1 MNAETKPVS
10 KKVPTYCYQCV
21 NGPDLL
27 TVEVVDGVA
36 TKVEPNFNADG
47 VHPANGK
54 VCVKAFGVVQK
65 SYNPHRILNPLKRSN
80 PKKGRDEDPGWVE
93 ISWEEALDTVA
104 TRMQAMRDK
113 GLLDENGDARFAF
126 STGGAGKPMFYGG
139 TLTAFLGAWG
149 PIDFSL
155 GAGGTVKC
163 SHSEHM
169 FHELWHRGFTVLAD
183 NKLSNLVLAFGVNV
197 DASGGV
203 TGVYRN
209 ANARNRGSKRYQFE
223 PHLSVTGANATEWV
237 PIKPQT
243 DNAVLFS
250 MIHVLL
256 HERPLDDLDV
266 NFLKHKTASPY
277 LIAPNG
283 YYLRDPE
290 TSKPLIWDN
299 KTNSAVVFDTEGVDP
314 ALEGEFTVEGSVE
327 IGADDERWEYENII
341 ASPSFQALKLHMEAR
356 TPEWAESISDVPAA
370 KIRELA
376 NAFVDEA
383 CIGQTCLVEGRELPL
398 RPVAIVLGKTT
409 NNGWGGYECV
419 WARAVMQILVGA
431 LEVPGGLLGSTS
443 LIVGPNW
450 DRWASVTPGVDGF
463 MKSSFNSTRKGEW
476 TMDTVMRH
484 AHNVITP
491 SVGTEF
497 YAPML
502 GSTSLSWLRLQGR
515 GAESMPK
522 PNPPDVWFVYKCN
535 PIVSFSETDR
545 IEETLSEFP
554 FTVAFGY
561 THDETNHF
569 ADLILPEAVDL
580 ESDYLARIGGTH
592 YMEQQWEAEGWG
604 LKQRVIEP
612 PGKVKDFAWICNQ
625 LAERLDMTAEYNEQI
640 NLGACGIPLKTDAYD
655 FSLDKEHLHDPDEIW
670 DAICKAASTDLS
682 DGKETR
688 DLDWFRVNGY
698 LTRPFSSLHWYLY
711 PKLEDEGLRFELP
724 YQEQVYRM
732 GQQLGNRLHEND
744 IHWWDRQLQEYE
756 ALPEFNDL
764 NKMWDEIVERNYEV
778 KADDYPYWLLSARS
792 MQFAWGTN
800 AASQEMHE
808 VASNIKGH
816 DGIMIQS
823 ARAKELGIEDGD
835 WIEVVSPVAK
845 SRGQARLRLGMR
857 PDVIVMLGQF
867 GQWNTPFVKDL
878 KIPSVNKLV
887 PMNMDLLDGTGS
899 SIEAT
904 KVSISRCK
912 SAG

>member
-1 MNAETKPVS
+1 MTSPTNPEI

-65 SYNPHRILNPLKRSN
+65 SYNPSRILKPLKRTN
-80 PKKGRDEDPGWVE
+80 PRKGRNEDPTWEE

-104 TRMQAMRDK
+104 EHMKAMREK
-113 GLLDENGDARFAF
+113 GLVDENGDSRFAF

-139 TLTAFLGAWG
+139 TLAAFLGAWG

-169 FHELWHRGFTVLAD
+169 FSELWHRAFTVLSD
-183 NKLSNLVLAFGVNV
+183 TKLSNFVLAFGVNSN
-197 DASGGV
+197 ASGGV
-203 TGVYRN
+203 TGVYRH
-209 ANARNRGSKRYQFE
+209 ANARNRGSKRFQFE
-223 PHLSVTGANATEWV
+223 PHLSVTGATSTEWL

-256 HERPLDDLDV
+256 HERSIADLDV
-266 NFLKHKTASPY
+266 DFLKHMTASPY
-277 LIAPNG
+277 LVAPNG

-290 TSKPLIWDN
+290 SNKPLIWDN
-299 KTNSAVVFDTEGVDP
+299 KSNSVVVFDTPHTDP
-314 ALEGEFTVEGSVE
+314 ALDGKFSVEGAIE
-327 IGADDERWEYENII
+327 IGADDERWEYEKID
-341 ASPSFQALKLHMEAR
+341 ASPSLQVLKEHMTSY
-356 TPEWAESISDVPAA
+356 TPEWGESISEVSAR

-383 CIGQTCLVEGRELPL
+383 CIGETREVDGRQLPF
-398 RPVAIVLGKTT
+398 RPVAIVLGKTV
-409 NNGWGGYECV
+409 NNGWGGFECV
-419 WARAVMQILVGA
+419 WARAVMQTLVGA
-431 LEVPGGLLGSTS
+431 LEVPGGILGSTS

-450 DRWASVTPGVDGF
+450 DRWASVSPGEDGF
-463 MKSSFNSTRKGEW
+463 MHTSFNSTKKGEW
-476 TMDTVMRH
+476 TTETVMRH

-491 SVGTEF
+491 PVGTEF

-515 GAESMPK
+515 GADSLPK

-535 PIVSFSETDR
+535 PIVSFSETER

-561 THDETNHF
+561 THDETNHY

-612 PGKVKDFAWICNQ
+612 PGEVKDFAWICNQ
-625 LAERLDMTAEYNEQI
+625 LADRIGLVEEYNEQI
-640 NLGACGIPLKTDAYD
+640 NMGACGIPLKTDDYD
-655 FSLDKEHLHDPDEIW
+655 FSLDTKTLHDPDTVW
-670 DAICKAASTDLS
+670 DAVCKAASSDLTE
-682 DGKETR
+682 GEEVHG
-688 DLDWFRVNGY
+688 LEWFRERGFK
-698 LTRPFSSLHWYLY
+698 TRPFSSLQWYLY
-711 PKLEDEGLRFELP
+711 PRIQDLGLRFELP

-732 GQQLGNRLHEND
+732 GQQLRNRLHEND
-744 IHWWDRQLQEYE
+744 IHWWDRQLEEYE
-756 ALPEFNDL
+756 ALPKFNDL
-764 NKMWDEIVERNYEV
+764 NEMWDEIVERNYGV
-778 KADDYPYWLLSARS
+778 KAKDYPFWLLSARS
-792 MQFAWGTN
+792 MQYAWGTN
-800 AASQEMHE
+800 AASQEMYE
-808 VASNIKGH
+808 VASNVKGH

-823 ARAKELGIEDGD
+823 QKAKELGIEEGD
-835 WIEVVSPVAK
+835 WIEVSSPVA
-845 SRGQARLRLGMR
+845 SARGQARLRLGMR

-867 GQWNTPFVKDL
+867 GQWNTPFIKDL
-878 KIPSVNKLV
+878 NLPSVNKLV

-904 KVSISRCK
+904 KVSIELVK
-912 SAG
+912 SP

>member
-1 MNAETKPVS
+1 MAAQPEAVR

-36 TKVEPNFNADG
+36 TKVEPNFNAHG
-47 VHPANGK
+47 IHPANGK

-65 SYNPHRILNPLKRSN
+65 SYNPKRIRTPLKRTN
-80 PKKGRDEDPGWVE
+80 PKKGHDEDPGWVE
-93 ISWEEALDTVA
+93 VSWDEALDDVA
-104 TRMQAMRDK
+104 GHLRIIREK
-113 GLLDENGDARFAF
+113 GLTDENGDARFAF
-126 STGGAGKPMFYGG
+126 STGGAGKPMYYAG
-139 TLTAFLGAWG
+139 TLSAFLGAWG
-149 PIDFSL
+149 PIDFGL

-183 NKLSNLVLAFGVNV
+183 TKNCDYVIAFGMNIDV
-197 DASGGV
+197 SGGV
-203 TGVYRN
+203 TGVYRH
-209 ANARNRGSKRYQFE
+209 ADARARGSKRYQVE
-223 PHLSVTGANATEWV
+223 PHLSVTGASSTEWV

-243 DNAVLFS
+243 DNAVLFA
-250 MIHVLL
+250 MLHVLL
-256 HERPLDDLDV
+256 HERPFEDLDI

-277 LIAPNG
+277 LVAPNG

-290 TSKPLIWDN
+290 SGKPLVWDE
-299 KTNSAVVFDTEGVDP
+299 TRQSAVPFDTADCDP
-314 ALEGEFTVEGSVE
+314 ALKGEFEAGEAME
-327 IGADDERWEYENII
+327 IGADDERWDYERVKVKP
-341 ASPSFQALKLHMEAR
+341 AFQLLVEHVAENR
-356 TPEWAESISDVPAA
+356 PEWAETISGVPAD
-370 KIRELA
+370 KIRQLA
-376 NAFVDEA
+376 NGFVDHA
-383 CIGQTCLVEGRELPL
+383 RIGQTCTVKDRELPF

-450 DRWASVTPGVDGF
+450 DRWSSVSPGEDGF
-463 MKSSFNSTRKGEW
+463 MKTSFNSTRKGEW
-476 TMDTVMRH
+476 TTETVMRH

-491 SVGTEF
+491 TVGTEF

-502 GSTSLSWLRLQGR
+502 GSTSLSWIRLQGR
-515 GAESMPK
+515 GAESLPK

-535 PIVSFSETDR
+535 PIVSFSETER

-561 THDETNHF
+561 THDETNHY
-569 ADLILPEAVDL
+569 ADYILPEAVDL
-580 ESDYLARIGGTH
+580 ESDYLIRIGGTH
-592 YMEQQWEAEGWG
+592 YFEQQWEAEGWG

-612 PGKVKDFAWICNQ
+612 PGEVRDFAWICNR
-625 LAERLDMTAEYNEQI
+625 LAERLNMVEVYNEAI
-640 NLGACGIPLKTDAYD
+640 NGGACGIPLKTDDYD
-655 FSLDKEHLHDPDEIW
+655 FSLDTGQIHEPDAVW
-670 DAICKAASTDLS
+670 DAVCKAASTDLS
-682 DGKETR
+682 HGKETH
-688 DLDWFRVNGY
+688 DLAWFRENGFA
-698 LTRPFSSLHWYLY
+698 TRPFSSLEWYLY
-711 PKLEDEGLRFELP
+711 PRLEDLALRFELP

-732 GQQLGNRLHEND
+732 GTQLTRRLHEND
-744 IHWWDRQLQEYE
+744 IYWWDRQLQEYE
-756 ALPEFNDL
+756 PLPVFNDL
-764 NKMWDEIVERNYEV
+764 NRMWDEIVERNYGV
-778 KADDYPYWLLSARS
+778 KAEAFPFWLLSARS

-816 DGIMIQS
+816 DGIMLQTQ
-823 ARAKELGIEDGD
+823 RAAELGIEEGD
-835 WIEVVSPVAK
+835 WIEVTSPVATAK
-845 SRGQARLRLGMR
+845 GQARLRLGMR

-867 GQWNTPFVKDL
+867 GQWKTPFVKEL
-878 KIPSVNKLV
+878 ELPSVNKLV

-904 KVSISRCK
+904 RVSVK
-912 SAG
+912 KLMVNH

>member
-1 MNAETKPVS
+1 MVSSKPESVR

-27 TVEVVDGVA
+27 TVEVIDGVA
-36 TKVEPNFNADG
+36 TKVEPNFHADG

-65 SYNPHRILNPLKRSN
+65 SYNPHRILSPLKRSN
-80 PKKGRDEDPGWVE
+80 PDKGRDQDPGWVE

-104 TRMQAMRDK
+104 ARLQAIRDK
-113 GLLDENGDARFAF
+113 GLLDENADARFAF

-223 PHLSVTGANATEWV
+223 PHLSVTGANATEWI

-256 HERPLDDLDV
+256 HERPFADLDV

-277 LIAPNG
+277 LIGPNG
-283 YYLRDPE
+283 YYLRDAK
-290 TSKPLIWDN
+290 TAKPLIWDS
-299 KTNSAVVFDTEGVDP
+299 KTQSAVVFDTAEADP
-314 ALEGEFTVEGSVE
+314 ALLGKFTVDDSLE
-327 IGADDERWEYENII
+327 IGADDERWEHEKIVV
-341 ASPSFQALKLHMEAR
+341 SPSLQIMKNHMESH
-356 TPEWAESISDVPAA
+356 TPEWAESISDVKAT

-376 NAFVDEA
+376 NAFVDAA
-383 CIGQTCLVEGRELPL
+383 CIGQTCEVEGRELPF

-450 DRWASVTPGVDGF
+450 DRWASVSPGEDGF
-463 MKSSFNSTRKGEW
+463 MQSSFNSTKKGEW
-476 TMDTVMRH
+476 TMDSVMRH
-484 AHNVITP
+484 VHNVITP
-491 SVGTEF
+491 AVGTQF

-515 GAESMPK
+515 GAESLPK

-580 ESDYLARIGGTH
+580 ESDYLVRIGGTH
-592 YMEQQWEAEGWG
+592 YMEQQWQAEGWG

-625 LAERLDMTAEYNEQI
+625 LAQRLNMMSEYNEQI
-640 NLGACGIPLKTDAYD
+640 NLGACGIPLKTDVYD
-655 FSLDKEHLHDPDEIW
+655 FSLDKDHLHDPDEIW

-682 DGKETR
+682 AGKETL
-688 DLDWFRVNGY
+688 DLAWFRENGFK
-698 LTRPFSSLHWYLY
+698 TRPFSSLQWYLY

-732 GQQLGNRLHEND
+732 GQQLGNRLHENGID
-744 IHWWDRQLQEYE
+744 WWDRQLQEYE
-756 ALPEFNDL
+756 ALPKFNDL
-764 NKMWDEIVERNYEV
+764 NNMWDEIVERNYAV
-778 KADDYPYWLLSARS
+778 KAEDYPYWLLSARS

-808 VASNIKGH
+808 VASNVKGH
-816 DGIMIQS
+816 DGIMIQTG
-823 ARAKELGIEDGD
+823 RAKELGIEDGD
-835 WIEVVSPVAK
+835 WIEVTSPVATT
-845 SRGQARLRLGMR
+845 RGRARLRLGMR

-867 GQWNTPFVKDL
+867 GQWKTPFVKDL
-878 KIPSVNKLV
+878 ELPSVNRLV

-904 KVSISRCK
+904 KVKVKPLR
-912 SAG
+912 AT